1 MNISVQTET
10 LYKSSGFFRLI
21 PHSGYN
27 FESRN
32 KPFTKENMP
41 SYTGNLFNFLTSG
54 NEDQQFLLSQ
64 LWRYLTVFFPN
75 PDLKN
80 LDRFPMHTFIMDDG
94 AIAVEWHFRNM
105 AIAFDIEEDAEE
117 SGWSLSST
125 PDAGNYAIGGDLSD
139 AASIENAVRQ
149 VRDILNQQWDHVSY
163 GSR

>member
-1 MNISVQTET
+1 MNTSAQTET
-10 LYKSSGFFRLI
+10 MYKPSGYFQLI

-27 FESRN
+27 LKSRN
-32 KPFTKENMP
+32 KPFVKENMP

-54 NEDQQFLLSQ
+54 NEDQQFQLSQ

-75 PDLKN
+75 PELKN

-139 AASIENAVRQ
+139 VASIENAVRQ
-149 VRDILNQQWDHVSY
+149 VCDILNQQWDHVSY